1 MSSGS
6 KTLAKSDR
14 LLTAGDFS
22 RLRSG
27 SRVQKLSH
35 CMVISKTNDC
45 AHARLGL
52 AVSRKSGNAVRRN
65 LFKRVS
71 REVFRNWNFRANSL
85 DVMIVPSPRLK
96 TMDKTQAKL
105 IFHSNLIEA
114 FSQLAK

>member
-71 REVFRNWNFRANSL
+71 REVFRLWQQRERAL
-85 DVMIVPSPRLK
+85 DIMIVPSPRLK
-96 TMDKTQAKL
+96 QMDKALAKDAL
-105 IFHSNLIEA
+105 HSNLIEA

>member
-6 KTLAKSDR
+6 KSLAKSDR

-71 REVFRNWNFRANSL
+71 REVFRLWQHRETKL
-85 DVMIVPSPRLK
+85 DIMIVPSPRLK
-96 TMDKTQAKL
+96 QMDKTKAKEA
-105 IFHSNLIEA
+105 FHSNLVEA

>member
-6 KTLAKSDR
+6 KSLAKSDR
-14 LLTAGDFS
+14 LLTADDFS

-65 LFKRVS
+65 LFKRIS
-71 REVFRNWNFRANSL
+71 REVFRLWQQRERSL
-85 DVMIVPSPRLK
+85 DIMIVPSPRLK
-96 TMDKTQAKL
+96 QMDKVLAKNA
-105 IFHSNLIEA
+105 FHSNLVEA